1 VSVVKGLKQ
10 AVWDQSLAHPHHP
23 WKQPARRLA
32 FFFRLEYFFM
42 FWFALAGPCCVLIM
56 ACTCYWRLRFE
67 DLRLKMT
74 YDPTE
79 IVLISDY
86 KAPTGAAKGSLT
98 LPASMYV
105 LLHVPAHFACPF
117 VSRTEHAFP
126 DTPPPRSQRYLPR
139 HRLEMAT
146 KGIVRPSNDALAD
159 NDAVTVADRR
169 RANGIAQVN
178 SSLGCAAR

>member
-1 VSVVKGLKQ
+1 MKQ
-10 AVWDQSLAHPHHP
+10 AVWDRSLAHPHHP
-23 WKQPARRLA
+23 WKQPARHLA
-32 FFFRLEYFFM
+32 FVFRLEYFFM

-126 DTPPPRSQRYLPR
+126 DTPPAPVTTVFASAQARDGDQGHRPAFERCARRQRRGDGGRPAASQRHCTGELIPW
-139 HRLEMAT
+139 
-146 KGIVRPSNDALAD
+146 VRGKVRESPS
-159 NDAVTVADRR
+159 
-169 RANGIAQVN
+169 
-178 SSLGCAAR
+178 